1 LRLERAHQL
10 DGRFGESDSRRLQ
23 RLVPAVPVVVGQSRD
38 GSSAHQQRMQREIEM
53 RERVLDD
60 LEHSLGRDGRA
71 EHARTPVAR

>member
-53 RERVLDD
+53 RE
-60 LEHSLGRDGRA
+60 
-71 EHARTPVAR
+71 